1 MYTLFFKDILDISHI
16 SSSVKRKGIPCIR
29 VITMKKT
36 EFITL
41 RTDPQVKAA
50 LAAIGAE
57 NKWSLSQV
65 SEEIVRQWL
74 EEHRPELLQ
83 EEA

>member
-1 MYTLFFKDILDISHI
+1 
-16 SSSVKRKGIPCIR
+16 
-29 VITMKKT
+29 MKKT

-41 RTDPQVKAA
+41 RTDPQIKAA

-57 NKWSLSQV
+57 KKWSLSQV

-74 EEHRPELLQ
+74 KEHHPELLQ
-83 EEA
+83 EESKN